1 MADYQQYFTLI
12 GQLDEETKAGFRYM
26 PMFLKNRKVDF
37 DKILEVE
44 SDMQALLLNEAG
56 ELVLRV
62 PLSYGYYC
70 NDTERLP
77 QLAVRGYIPLD
88 ERTKAVRFEYKEKV
102 IDEFRVPEA
111 RPEVNII
118 SEIPQRV
125 DQGKLDLKWE
135 TYYKG
140 EASLQYKVFYTNNGG
155 ETWQPVGN
163 RTGEQHMQ
171 IDVTELPGGENCRFA
186 VQVTDGYNNSSDETG
201 EFVIR
206 DKPYEVFILSPLDGE
221 VLAAG
226 RSVLLTGQGYDP
238 NTGEEIQ
245 EGFIWISSRDGTLG
259 KGSLVQTRLSEG
271 KHTIKLQVGESTQSI
286 GVRVE

>member
-12 GQLDEETKAGFRYM
+12 GQLDQETESGLRYM

-44 SDMQALLLNEAG
+44 SDMQALLLNGGG
-56 ELVLRV
+56 ELVLKV

-70 NDTERLP
+70 NDTERLQ

-88 ERTKAVRFEYKEKV
+88 ERTRAIRFEYKQKV

-111 RPEVNII
+111 RPEINIT
-118 SEIPQRV
+118 SEIPRRI
-125 DQGKLDLKWE
+125 DQEKLDLKWE
-135 TYYKG
+135 TSYKG
-140 EASLQYKVFYTNNGG
+140 EASLQHKVFYTNNGG

-163 RTGEQHMQ
+163 RTREQQMQ
-171 IDVTELPGGENCRFA
+171 IDVTKLPGGENCRFA
-186 VQVTDGYNNSSDETG
+186 VQVTDGYNNASDETG
-201 EFVIR
+201 EFVVQ

-245 EGFIWISSRDGTLG
+245 EGFTWISSRDGTLG
-259 KGSLVQTRLSEG
+259 KGPLVQTRLSEG
-271 KHTIKLQVGESTQSI
+271 KHTIKLQIGKSTQSV

>member
-12 GQLDEETKAGFRYM
+12 GQLDQETESGFHYM
-26 PMFLKNRKVDF
+26 PLFLKNRKVDF

-44 SDMQALLLNEAG
+44 SDMQALLLNKEG

-70 NDTERLP
+70 NDTEKLP

-88 ERTKAVRFEYKEKV
+88 ERTKTVRFEYKEKV
-102 IDEFRVPEA
+102 IDEFRVPDA
-111 RPEVNII
+111 RPEVNIT
-118 SEIPQRV
+118 SEIPRRV
-125 DQGKLDLKWE
+125 DQERLDLKWK

-171 IDVTELPGGENCRFA
+171 IDVTELPGGKNCRFA
-186 VQVTDGYNNSSDETG
+186 VQVTDGYNNAHAETSG
-201 EFVIR
+201 CVIY
-206 DKPYEVFILSPLDGE
+206 DKPYEVTILSPLDGE

-226 RSVLLTGQGYDP
+226 RSILLTGQGYDP
-238 NTGEEIQ
+238 NSGREVN
-245 EGFIWISSRDGTLG
+245 EGFVWSSSKDGELG
-259 KGSLVQTRLSEG
+259 KGSLVQTKLSEG
-271 KHTIKLQVGESTQSI
+271 KHTIKLQIGKSTQSV

>member
-1 MADYQQYFTLI
+1 MTDYQQYFTLI
-12 GQLDEETKAGFRYM
+12 GQLDQETESGFRYM

-88 ERTKAVRFEYKEKV
+88 ERTKAVRFDYKEKV

-111 RPEVNII
+111 WPEINII

-125 DQGKLDLKWE
+125 DQETLDLKWE

-140 EASLQYKVFYTNNGG
+140 EASLQYKVFYTNTGG

-163 RTGEQHMQ
+163 RTGEQQMQ
-171 IDVTELPGGENCRFA
+171 INVTELPGGENCRFA
-186 VQVTDGYNNSSDETG
+186 VQVTDGYNNASDETG
-201 EFVIR
+201 EFVIQ
-206 DKPYEVFILSPLDGE
+206 DKPYEAFILSPLDGE
-221 VLAAG
+221 VLGAG

-238 NTGEEIQ
+238 NSGREIS
-245 EGFIWISSRDGTLG
+245 EGFVWSSSKDGELG
-259 KGSLVQTRLSEG
+259 KGSLLQTKLSEG
-271 KHTIKLQVGESTQSI
+271 KHTIKLQIGKSTQSV